1 MSIHRQPQNEI
12 TERMKTMKKIL
23 SGFLLLLMLVSVLGI
38 PAGAADAPDV
48 MTAGVSVD
56 EETGAVS
63 LTLTAAQDTVSG
75 RITVGI
81 RQRPAVLCD
90 VEMTGRRFQ
99 RRSKCRKRGLRLCIA
114 RRRRHSRGQ
123 CDCCCALHQQS

>member
-1 MSIHRQPQNEI
+1 
-12 TERMKTMKKIL
+12 MKTMKKIL

-38 PAGAADAPDV
+38 PAGAADAPDT

-75 RITVGI
+75 RITVAYDSGLLSY
-81 RQRPAVLCD
+81 AD
-90 VEMTGRRFQ
+90 VEMTGAVPASVKMQEAWSSVMHRPP
-99 RRSKCRKRGLRLCIA
+99 A
-114 RRRRHSRGQ
+114 TP
-123 CDCCCALHQQS
+123 